1 MKEKQTFLD
10 KLITWIFLL
19 GIASLFI
26 WGTFELSTNITP
38 SEKKSATE
46 KKMPDSLHF
55 TCVHCGW
62 DNTRSLFDFIDTTQI
77 DSAKSDSLKIFY
89 NGMH

>member
-1 MKEKQTFLD
+1 MKEKQTFID

-26 WGTFELSTNITP
+26 WGTFELSTNIAP

-46 KKMPDSLHF
+46 KKLPDSLHF

-62 DNTRSLFDFIDTTQI
+62 DNTRGLFDVIDTLQL
-77 DSAKSDSLKIFY
+77 DSIQKQAWKK
-89 NGMH
+89 